1 MNTRTIIKLTL
12 KEDAPKGDITTNALI
27 PKNKIIS
34 ARFVAKAPGVV
45 CGLDVAGMVFRHLD
59 RKIKFIKK
67 SRDAQRV
74 KSGQI
79 LAEVKGKARA
89 ILTAE
94 RTALNFLQHLSGVAT
109 VTSMFADRA
118 GGNSK
123 IYDTR
128 KTTHL
133 LRDLEKYA
141 VRCGGGY
148 NHRLNLSDMVLIKDN
163 HLEIMKK
170 SKLKKWNFPKNKKI
184 EIEAASFGH
193 VKEFVELKP
202 DIIMLDNMSVKDM
215 RKCIRYIR
223 KNSACEI
230 EISGNVNLKTVKKI
244 ASLKPDRISVGKITH
259 SAHAL
264 DIGLEF

>member
-1 MNTRTIIKLTL
+1 MDTKTIIKIAL

-34 ARFVAKAPGVV
+34 ARFVAKENGVI
-45 CGLDVAGMVFRHLD
+45 CGLDIAKTVFQQLD
-59 RKIKFIKK
+59 NKIEFVKKIKDGQFVKNG
-67 SRDAQRV
+67 RV
-74 KSGQI
+74 V
-79 LAEVKGKARA
+79 AEVKGQARA

-109 VTSMFADRA
+109 VTRMFVDRTD
-118 GGNSK
+118 GNAK

-133 LRDLEKYA
+133 LRNLEKYA
-141 VRCGGGY
+141 VRAGGGY

-163 HLEIMKK
+163 HL
-170 SKLKKWNFPKNKKI
+170 KLMQNGKLRIKNLPKNKKV
-184 EIEAASFGH
+184 EIECQNFEQ
-193 VKEFVELKP
+193 VREFIKLKP
-202 DIIMLDNMSVKDM
+202 DIIMLDNMDVTDM
-215 RKCIRYIR
+215 KKCIKYIR
-223 KNSACEI
+223 SHSKCEI

-259 SAHAL
+259 SAHVL
-264 DIGLEF
+264 DISLEF